1 MLSKDQK
8 KELKRI
14 SHEEKTTVFIGKNGL
29 METVYETFETS
40 MLAHNLVKVSIQKN
54 SDVTILEAVEAF
66 EDRFSCDLVSKI
78 GRVAVFYR
86 FSKNGRIK
94 V

>member
-1 MLSKDQK
+1 
-8 KELKRI
+8 
-14 SHEEKTTVFIGKNGL
+14 
-29 METVYETFETS
+29 